1 MSVHVINQII
11 KKEWTDYNNHLNMT
25 YYVLIFEKAL
35 EVLLNKFM
43 MGEHSSQN
51 NKDEHNDG

>member
-35 EVLLNKFM
+35 EVLLDKFM
-43 MGEHSSQN
+43 MGIILPKQQR
-51 NKDEHNDG
+51 